1 MQHVHSDG
9 VICSKRPTL
18 QVRWAA
24 AFWTLCSLYSWFLGN
39 PYSRLLQKSRWLVTK
54 AFTRIFVHSKLRNF
68 PILWILYKWKNA
80 VLHMLFVTVHG
91 KTYSNDFPFLS
102 RIPFTTVC
110 KTLHPFEQLGHPVA
124 RNTNLFERLGHP
136 FAWNTNSFEWLGHP
150 FTWNTNS
157 FKRLGHLFTRNT
169 NSFEWLD
176 YFLFHVFTSVVRDH
190 FLCFINIVAFFD
202 CGILLYLCLKPYN
215 VVAITTAGRNFQ
227 MINSRVVLPFWRHVC
242 FTRKNWTLWLV

>member
-1 MQHVHSDG
+1 MRFY
-9 VICSKRPTL
+9 ICYLWPCMGKRTL
-18 QVRWAA
+18 TTFRFWAG
-24 AFWTLCSLYSWFLGN
+24 FH
-39 PYSRLLQKSRWLVTK
+39 LQPFVNHCIRSNNLVTRSLE
-54 AFTRIFVHSKLRNF
+54 T
-68 PILWILYKWKNA
+68 P
-80 VLHMLFVTVHG
+80 TC
-91 KTYSNDFPFLS
+91 SNDLVTRSLETPTRSNDLVTRS
-102 RIPFTTVC
+102 
-110 KTLHPFEQLGHPVA
+110 
-124 RNTNLFERLGHP
+124 
-136 FAWNTNSFEWLGHP
+136 
-150 FTWNTNS
+150 TWNTNS